1 MNETVRDELNLVS
14 MQIILHAGDAKIKV
28 EEALDKMKDFDF
40 DLARQLLKHAD
51 DDIVLAH
58 QAQTEIIQS
67 EAAGKEYPNSL
78 LFNHAQDTMMIA
90 MNDLDM
96 AKKFLS
102 ILEAIAA
109 RIVHQ

>member
-1 MNETVRDELNLVS
+1 MNETLMEELSFVA

-28 EEALDKMKDFDF
+28 ENALEKMKDFDF
-40 DLARQLLKHAD
+40 TGAKQLLDQANE
-51 DDIVLAH
+51 DILLAH

-90 MNDLDM
+90 MNDLDRT
-96 AKKFLS
+96 KKLLGIF
-102 ILEAIAA
+102 EAFAEKIS
-109 RIVHQ
+109 HQ